1 MPHTNGYRGSTRKIF
16 SKAFRKH
23 GTIPLSR
30 YLVNLRRGDFVD
42 IKADSAV
49 QKGMPHK
56 LYHGRTGRIFNVT
69 QHAVGVIVNKRVKHR
84 IFAKRIHVR
93 VEHVA
98 KSNCQKAHLKR
109 VEENDARKRAGDKS
123 ANKRAHELPREEHLV
138 VTGATEIVD
147 QLPPLRVPQ
156 YA

>member
-1 MPHTNGYRGSTRKIF
+1 MPHTHGYRRSTRQVF

-23 GTIPLSR
+23 GTIPLTR
-30 YLVNLRRGDFVD
+30 YMVKLQRGDYVD
-42 IKADSAV
+42 IKTDSAV
-49 QKGMPHK
+49 HKGMPHRY
-56 LYHGRTGRIFNVT
+56 YHGRTGKVFNVT

-98 KSNCQKAHLKR
+98 KSGCQSYHLQR
-109 VEENDARKRAGDKS
+109 VKENDEKRRAGHKGPI
-123 ANKRAHELPREEHLV
+123 KRTHELPRGEQLV
-138 VTGATEIVD
+138 IASATEILD
-147 QLPPLRVPQ
+147 QLPPLNVPI